1 MKNARQI
8 AAEALLRVDRG
19 GYSQLVLDAALQ
31 KSELSAQERQFAA
44 ALFYGTLERRVT
56 LDHCIAHYARH
67 PLSETVA
74 VILREA
80 FYQLMYLDSVPAHA
94 AVDEAVNLTRA
105 MRQSPAAG
113 MVNGI
118 LRSFLRDEC
127 KIPPVHGPAAAHLAV
142 SGSCCEDLA
151 DCLITW
157 YGYAAA
163 KKILAASFGRA
174 PVFLR
179 VNTLRTEPDALISR
193 LAEEGCATEKTDLP
207 NCLAVTGDAA
217 HTNAHAEG
225 LFHIQDMCSQT
236 AALTLGAQPGERV
249 LDLCAAPGSKSF
261 TIAEEMGSD
270 GRLLACDISAG
281 RLRQAE
287 KNAAR
292 LGISIIKVRKNDAS
306 KPNPA
311 MGIFDRVLC
320 DVPCSGLGVLRRK
333 PEIKLRGRDTF
344 ARLPQT
350 QSAIIANAAE
360 HVRPGGTL
368 VYSTCTINPA
378 ENEDIVN
385 AFLAAHTD
393 FSPYPF
399 DGDSW
404 YTTHLPDEKSGDGFF
419 ISRMRRNA

>member
-8 AAEALLRVDRG
+8 AAEALLRVEHG

-31 KSELSAQERQFAA
+31 KSGLSAQERQFAA

-80 FYQLMYLDSVPAHA
+80 FYQLLYLDSVPAHA
-94 AVDEAVNLTRA
+94 AVDEAVGLTRA
-105 MRQSPAAG
+105 MRQGAAAG

-118 LRSFLRDEC
+118 LRSFLRDDC
-127 KIPPVHGPAAAHLAV
+127 RIPPVKGGAAARLAV

-157 YGYAAA
+157 YGADTAE
-163 KKILAASFGRA
+163 KILAASFGRA

-179 VNTLRTEPDALISR
+179 VNTLRTDPDTLISR
-193 LAEEGCATEKTDLP
+193 LGEEGCRAAKTSLAD
-207 NCLAVTGDAA
+207 CLTVTGDAA
-217 HTNAHAEG
+217 HTRAHAEG

-236 AALTLGAQPGERV
+236 AALALGAQPGESV
-249 LDLCAAPGSKSF
+249 LDLCSAPGSKSF
-261 TIAEEMGSD
+261 TIAETMANRGHILS
-270 GRLLACDISAG
+270 CDISAG
-281 RLRQAE
+281 RLRQVE
-287 KNAAR
+287 KNAGR
-292 LGISIIKVRKNDAS
+292 LGIDIIGTLPNDAARQ
-306 KPNPA
+306 NDA
-311 MGIFDRVLC
+311 LGTFDRVLC

-350 QSAIIANAAE
+350 QSAIIANAAA
-360 HVRPGGTL
+360 HVRAGGTL
-368 VYSTCTINPA
+368 LYSTCTINPA
-378 ENEDIVN
+378 ENEDIVD

-399 DGDSW
+399 DGDSR
-404 YTTHLPDEKSGDGFF
+404 YTTHLPDENSGDGFF